1 MSRGGPEQPRAP
13 LGLGAPRGEGAL
25 GLVLRDRAPSSSDP
39 GACEGRQVAVWGGA
53 LCLSPRDAA
62 RQAERVEE
70 RAGACVLGAPLLPSP
85 GPGGA
90 GGAGCPVAGRHLLGS
105 LAATTRRHHGNVSAL
120 LHAASGGT
128 PPGSLFWGQERDQ
141 GTPDPNELGSG
152 SAGRPDAGGGRGGL
166 GVPEG
171 EGCARPWL
179 PGGLGQRGFMFP
191 TRGGS
196 ERWVH
201 YEPLLLFLRLS
212 VAVTPQVADD
222 APSLVPQRGQP

>member
-1 MSRGGPEQPRAP
+1 MHPSGSGPHVGKERSASCCGTEPRPALTRARVRGGRSPCCP
-13 LGLGAPRGEGAL
+13 
-25 GLVLRDRAPSSSDP
+25 
-39 GACEGRQVAVWGGA
+39 

-70 RAGACVLGAPLLPSP
+70 LAGACVLGAPLLPSP
-85 GPGGA
+85 GP

-120 LHAASGGT
+120 LHPASGGT

-141 GTPDPNELGSG
+141 GTPDPNKPGLG
-152 SAGRPDAGGGRGGL
+152 SAGRPDAGGGSGSL
-166 GVPEG
+166 GVPRGRGARDCGFLGASVSAVSCLQQEG
-171 EGCARPWL
+171 A
-179 PGGLGQRGFMFP
+179 
-191 TRGGS
+191 S

-201 YEPLLLFLRLS
+201 YESLLLFLRLS